1 MYDFDLKSIC
11 GAWEH
16 SSYDEAAA
24 LIRWNQEAAR
34 FGAMAQPTLSS
45 SLCLQMLQEAGILE
59 SGGTGLDVG
68 CGGGQYS
75 FALEKFGFSM
85 HGTDFSPNMITEA
98 EKHRDACGSRCSF
111 SVDNWHS
118 LDLREKGWENKFD
131 LVLAHMTPAILNADC
146 FLKLIHA
153 SRRAVFLQKPT
164 RRFSALQQE
173 IDGLLGAVPPQSNL
187 DGSFAQAFSI
197 AWLLGCSPRTGY
209 RDATWTAEM
218 EIDQAVA
225 FYRSRMDGYFTMGHR
240 QEQELQNF
248 LRQRFP
254 EGKVTDVTHTHLAAL
269 LFMVTPGNI

>member
-1 MYDFDLKSIC
+1 MTDSMSDFNLKSIC
-11 GAWEH
+11 RAWDQ

-45 SLCLQMLQEAGILE
+45 SLCLRMLQEAGILE

-68 CGGGQYS
+68 CGCGQYS
-75 FALEKFGFSM
+75 FALERFGFSM
-85 HGTDFSPNMITEA
+85 HGTDFSPNMIAEA
-98 EKHRDACGSRCSF
+98 EKHRNACGSRCSF
-111 SVDNWHS
+111 TVDNWHS
-118 LDLREKGWENKFD
+118 LDLREKNWENRFD

-153 SRRAVFLQKPT
+153 SRGAVLLQKPT

-197 AWLLGCSPRTGY
+197 AWLLGYSPRTGY
-209 RDATWTAEM
+209 RDTTWTAEM
-218 EIDQAVA
+218 DIDQAIT
-225 FYRSRMDGYFTMGHR
+225 FYRSRMDGYFTMEARHKQMLR
-240 QEQELQNF
+240 RF
-248 LRQRFP
+248 LADRFP
-254 EGKVTDVTHTHLAAL
+254 DGRVTDVTHTHLAVL
-269 LFMVTPGNI
+269 LF